1 MPGEFLQKALEAAKA
16 AEAVIHRYAN
26 QDVDVTLKGDYSPV
40 TQADVETEHVIR
52 EILSSAFPEHGFYGE
67 ETGQDNTS
75 AEYLWLVDPIDGT
88 KSFIRGTPFF
98 STQIA
103 LMHRGE
109 LIVGVSNAP
118 LYGQMAWAEQGGGAF
133 LNDAPIQTSATT
145 DWRDVSVSTGNLKTL
160 AASSTQWRAFGELV
174 GKINRLRGYGD
185 FCHYHML
192 AAGQVEL
199 VIESDVNI
207 LDIAALSVIVR
218 EAGGHFTDLNNQPL
232 ALETTTVLAA
242 GSAAL
247 HTAARDALAA
257 Q

>member
-133 LNDAPIQTSATT
+133 LNDAPIQ
-145 DWRDVSVSTGNLKTL
+145 
-160 AASSTQWRAFGELV
+160 
-174 GKINRLRGYGD
+174 I
-185 FCHYHML
+185 
-192 AAGQVEL
+192 
-199 VIESDVNI
+199 
-207 LDIAALSVIVR
+207 
-218 EAGGHFTDLNNQPL
+218 
-232 ALETTTVLAA
+232 
-242 GSAAL
+242 
-247 HTAARDALAA
+247 
-257 Q
+257 